1 MCREGESA
9 AFLLGGPRQHAEA
22 TLCKSKA
29 RGSVGAELDLGLR
42 NSDIGFL
49 ASSSLTSMQ
58 STSKM
63 PPPWAGWSQK
73 TSDSDAEV
81 RRSATAHLD
90 GVALSAKTV
99 ESAKQNVVGEEPRE
113 ALVSDVEF
121 GSGARSSAS
130 SSVSAV
136 SLSRDGSGIPPW
148 HAWRQE
154 PKPSYWEAQSEA
166 TAQFQA
172 AALAVEKAQSAKL
185 DVAVDQPWGSR
196 SSVDERG
203 SGGMSPASSS
213 YSGSLS
219 SREASTSRSPDG
231 RGSCSRSEKFRKVSE
246 FSEEVHGDG
255 FLRDVD
261 GSQRFK
267 LPEVDRDGLLQIVR
281 DLQQE
286 FCVCVDPSSSTRIPR
301 EQFGQAYRDS
311 LGNCY
316 RFQPNTGRFYIVV
329 IFVHLASVVVYQM
342 PLSFIGNL
350 EAYTIVCSEVALHF
364 VLFEA

>member
-1 MCREGESA
+1 MCREGGSA
-9 AFLLGGPRQHAEA
+9 ASRLGGPRQHAEV
-22 TLCKSKA
+22 TSCKSTP
-29 RGSVGAELDLGLR
+29 RGSVGAELDLGRR
-42 NSDIGFL
+42 NSATGFL
-49 ASSSLTSMQ
+49 ASSSSTSMP

-63 PPPWAGWSQK
+63 LPPCAGWSQN
-73 TSDSDAEV
+73 TSDSDAGV
-81 RRSATAHLD
+81 RRFATAHLD

-148 HAWRQE
+148 HAWSLE
-154 PKPSYWEAQSEA
+154 PKRSYREEQLYA
-166 TAQFQA
+166 TAQFRA
-172 AALAVEKAQSAKL
+172 AALAAEKAESAKL
-185 DVAVDQPWGSR
+185 NVAVDQPWGSL
-196 SSVDERG
+196 SPVGERG

-261 GSQRFK
+261 DLQRFE

-311 LGNCY
+311 LGNRY

-329 IFVHLASVVVYQM
+329 IFVHLVSVVVYQM

-350 EAYTIVCSEVALHF
+350 EAYTDCLLGSCIALCF
-364 VLFEA
+364 V